1 MVEPGTVAI
10 GVLSTIA
17 GISGYGAM
25 KLNSKRNELMEA
37 EIAKRVKAVKD
48 LLTATEEAKR
58 AAEASLAERQ
68 SEIDRLNNEL
78 NEIRAAKERM
88 EQQQQQQQPPPA
100 AETTPPP
107 AAETT
112 PPPPA
117 AETEPEAQDR
127 TVSEEERRQCQATLD
142 EFGIRSLRDW
152 RRWALRNRDSP
163 DRPRVSNCVDI
174 LLKGRTGGMR
184 KSTLK
189 NRRQTIQNG
198 RRTRRG
204 KNRADRTHPNSR

>member
-1 MVEPGTVAI
+1 MVEPGTAAI
-10 GVLSTIA
+10 AVLSTIA

-25 KLNSKRNELMEA
+25 KLNSKQNDLMEA

-68 SEIDRLNNEL
+68 SEIDRLNAEL
-78 NEIRAAKERM
+78 REIRAAKERM
-88 EQQQQQQQPPPA
+88 EQPP
-100 AETTPPP
+100 
-107 AAETT
+107 

-117 AETEPEAQDR
+117 AETPPAADETEAADR
-127 TVSEEERRQCQATLD
+127 TVPDEERTRCQTTLD
-142 EFGIRSLRDW
+142 EFGIRTLRDW
-152 RRWALRNRDSP
+152 RRWALQNRDSP
-163 DRPRVSNCVDI
+163 DRPRVSSCVDI